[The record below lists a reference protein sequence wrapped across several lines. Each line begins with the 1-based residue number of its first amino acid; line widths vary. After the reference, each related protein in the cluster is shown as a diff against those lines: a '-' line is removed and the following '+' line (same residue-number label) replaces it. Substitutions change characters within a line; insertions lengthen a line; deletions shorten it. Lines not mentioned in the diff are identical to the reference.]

1 MAEEKKRTRPTWT
14 MVRELEAKLKSAIAG
29 LDDATAAL
37 KNARQQLQDLKDS
50 YSACEKSNKLMEEEL
65 SLRESKIGLLEQVAD
80 NRAKEVERL
89 KNRGFWARVFNR

>member
-14 MVRELEAKLKSAIAG
+14 MVRELESKLKSAIAG

-37 KNARQQLQDLKDS
+37 KNTRQQLQDLKNS